1 MAGLSLIEAAAQAA
15 TSKVDIWRA
24 IQDGA
29 LPAERTRDG
38 GYAIDPM
45 DLFRIFGRQTPE
57 PAPPEPAPP
66 EPAPVTAP
74 AAKTADPP
82 EPPVADDVAAA
93 FAALQAEL
101 NTLLGAS
108 ANAPP
113 ARKGTPAAG
122 AEMRAVE
129 GTAQQVR
136 PAGLEAEQTVADD
149 AATADALPTPAAPHR
164 PWWRR
169 LAR

>member
-38 GYAIDPM
+38 GYAIDPT

-57 PAPPEPAPP
+57 PAPREPAP
-66 EPAPVTAP
+66 EAAP
-74 AAKTADPP
+74 AAKTAEPP

-108 ANAPP
+108 AEAPP
-113 ARKGTPAAG
+113 AHEGRPDAR
-122 AEMRAVE
+122 AEMPPAEVA
-129 GTAQQVR
+129 AQQPR
-136 PAGLEAEQTVADD
+136 PAGLDAGQTVADD
-149 AATADALPTPAAPHR
+149 EATADALPTPATAHR